1 MVTRARTG
9 DDSGSLFA
17 AAFEHWPQE
26 GEVAMRLG
34 RSQKLMVC
42 VFAALYLA
50 NWNVWAQQAGAET
63 SLPVD
68 AIVGDS
74 HESKARAGA
83 TKRPAAA
90 AISLKSLVAEAL
102 EQNPE
107 IIAMRRNF
115 DMMRA
120 RVPQAKALPEPML
133 SYGYMGNAVPLPP
146 FDIQKGDPSSG
157 RALGFSQEIP
167 FPGKLATKGKMANV
181 AAEAEWWA
189 YEQTRLNVVAEV
201 KDAYFD
207 LYYIVKAGE
216 TVTKNKELLEKFA
229 KIAEAGFA
237 VGKGIQQDV
246 LKAQVEISKLIDQLT
261 VLEQRRQTAEARIN
275 SLLFREPETPVGR
288 PEEIKPRDFPYG
300 LAELNELALTSYPTL
315 KAQRRRIDREQYG
328 VELAKKDFYPD
339 FSVGLTYFNR
349 PGMPEMYGVNVGMK
363 LPLYFWQKQRPA
375 VAEATAGA
383 AAEKQ
388 RLENITTLLF
398 FRIKDRYLAAT
409 TAERLVKLYGTTIIP
424 QSSLALESAIA
435 GYEAG
440 KVDFLT
446 LLDNLVTLRNYEL
459 SYYEQLSNVEKAI
472 AALEPLVGVTLRL

>member
-1 MVTRARTG
+1 MWSRRIKRWTTCLLVAFALGNINVLGQQARTQSALSVG
-9 DDSGSLFA
+9 
-17 AAFEHWPQE
+17 
-26 GEVAMRLG
+26 
-34 RSQKLMVC
+34 
-42 VFAALYLA
+42 VFAK
-50 NWNVWAQQAGAET
+50 NTNR
-63 SLPVD
+63 S
-68 AIVGDS
+68 
-74 HESKARAGA
+74 ESDGSEVR
-83 TKRPAAA
+83 RPASDRV
-90 AISLKSLVAEAL
+90 SLQSLVTEAL

-115 DMMRA
+115 DMMRS

-133 SYGYMGNAVPLPP
+133 SYSHMGNPVPFPP
-146 FDIQKGDPSSG
+146 FDVQDGDPSSG
-157 RALGFSQEIP
+157 RALSFSQEIP
-167 FPGKLATKGKMANV
+167 FPGKLATKGKMANA

-207 LYYIVKAGE
+207 IYYILKAIE
-216 TVTKNKELLEKFA
+216 TVTKNKDLLEKFA
-229 KIAEAGFA
+229 KIAEASFA

-261 VLEQRRQTAEARIN
+261 VLEQRRQTAEARLN
-275 SLLFREPETPVGR
+275 SLLFREPETPVGI
-288 PEEIKPRDFPYG
+288 PEEIKPRDFTYG

-328 VELAKKDFYPD
+328 VELAKKDFYPE

-398 FRIKDRYLAAT
+398 FRIKDHYLAAT

-446 LLDNLVTLRNYEL
+446 LLDNLMTLRNYEL

>member
-1 MVTRARTG
+1 M
-9 DDSGSLFA
+9 
-17 AAFEHWPQE
+17 AF
-26 GEVAMRLG
+26 VL
-34 RSQKLMVC
+34 S
-42 VFAALYLA
+42 ALYLA
-50 NWNVWAQQAGAET
+50 NGDVRAQQASAGST
-63 SLPVD
+63 LPVD
-68 AIVGDS
+68 ALAGDS
-74 HESKARAGA
+74 RASDARAGA
-83 TKRPAAA
+83 AKRPAPA

-146 FDIQKGDPSSG
+146 FDVQKNDPSSG
-157 RALGFSQEIP
+157 RALSVNQEIP

-229 KIAEAGFA
+229 KIAEASFA
-237 VGKGIQQDV
+237 VGKGVQQDV
-246 LKAQVEISKLIDQLT
+246 LKAQVEVSRLIDQLT
-261 VLEQRRQTAEARIN
+261 VLEQRRQTAEARLN

-288 PEEIKPRDFPYG
+288 TEEIEPRDFPYG
-300 LAELNELALTSYPTL
+300 LPELYELALTSYPTL
-315 KAQRRRIDREQYG
+315 KAQRRRIDREEYG

-349 PGMPEMYGVNVGMK
+349 PGMPEMYGVNVGVK
-363 LPLYFWQKQRPA
+363 IPLYFWQKQRPA

-383 AAEKQ
+383 EAEKQ